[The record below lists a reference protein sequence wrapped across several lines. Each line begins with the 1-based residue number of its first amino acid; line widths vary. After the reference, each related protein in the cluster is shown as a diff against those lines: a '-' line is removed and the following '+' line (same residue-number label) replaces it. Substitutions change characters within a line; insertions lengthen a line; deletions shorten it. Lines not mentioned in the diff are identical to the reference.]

1 MSYKI
6 LLNAA
11 KCQGNRFYR
20 FWRKINGV
28 RSPSHPEFANFRV
41 RMVLLQFGFHT
52 ICFFFICMNLFFLGS
67 RLFCLYYFSYIRTP
81 PAAANIEC
89 IKCINVFILK
99 LIINC
104 MLLPYYH
111 WPVWLNG
118 WVFVYEL
125 SGCGFESRCYHLN
138 FRYGTGFKQGV
149 LWHSGKL

>member
-1 MSYKI
+1 MKENKWGKI
-6 LLNAA
+6 TLPPRIC
-11 KCQGNRFYR
+11 KFQS
-20 FWRKINGV
+20 KNGFT
-28 RSPSHPEFANFRV
+28 SIWFPHYLF
-41 RMVLLQFGFHT
+41 
-52 ICFFFICMNLFFLGS
+52 FFFICMNLFFLGS